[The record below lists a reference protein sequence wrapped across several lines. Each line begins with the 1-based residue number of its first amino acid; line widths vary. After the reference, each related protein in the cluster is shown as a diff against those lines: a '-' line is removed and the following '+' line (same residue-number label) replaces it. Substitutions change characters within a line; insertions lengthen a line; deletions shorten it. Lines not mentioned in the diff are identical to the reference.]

1 MLYLF
6 QITMLDEKFVLTR
19 EKIKRNMFDKKA
31 VMTREKIKNLLGKK
45 AYLIVIK

>member
-1 MLYLF
+1 
-6 QITMLDEKFVLTR
+6 MLDEKFVLTR